1 MSGDSREVLLETNG
15 ISKHFGGIVA
25 VDKVDLEIFQ
35 GEVRGIIGPNGAGK
49 STLFKLLAGHH
60 TPTEGSITFAGEDIT
75 HLEPHERVH
84 RGLSIKFQDV
94 SVYPELSVGEN
105 LRIPLQMFVDDHEEV
120 RRRTDEL
127 LTEIGL
133 EDKRNQDAEM
143 LTHVEKQWL
152 EVALAYA
159 VDPSLL
165 LLDEPTAGMTVAESS
180 RTIDLIRS
188 IVEDE
193 TTVIVIE
200 HDMDVIREVSDLIT
214 VLHNGAI
221 FTHGTADEIETNE
234 DVKDIYLGRD

>member
-1 MSGDSREVLLETNG
+1 MSDDSRNVLLETNG
-15 ISKHFGGIVA
+15 LSKHFGGIVA
-25 VDKVDLEIFQ
+25 VDSVDLEIYQ

-60 TPTEGSITFAGEDIT
+60 TPTEGTITFDGEDIT
-75 HLEPHERVH
+75 HLERHRRVH

-105 LRIPLQMFVDDHEEV
+105 LRIPLQMFVDDHDEV
-120 RRRTDEL
+120 ERRTDEL
-127 LTEIGL
+127 LEEIGL
-133 EDKRNQDAEM
+133 EDKRNQNAEL

-159 VDPSLL
+159 VDPRLL
-165 LLDEPTAGMTVAESS
+165 LLDEPTAGMTVAESN

-188 IVEDE
+188 IVADE

-214 VLHNGAI
+214 VLHKGAI
-221 FTHGTADEIETNE
+221 FTHGTADEIEANE

>member
-1 MSGDSREVLLETNG
+1 MSDDSRNVLLETNG
-15 ISKHFGGIVA
+15 LSKHFGGIVA
-25 VDKVDLEIFQ
+25 VDDVDLDIYR

-60 TPTEGSITFAGEDIT
+60 TPTSGSITFDGEDIT
-75 HLEPHERVH
+75 HLEPHNRVH

-94 SVYPELSVGEN
+94 SVYPELSLDEN
-105 LRIPLQMFVDDHEEV
+105 LRIPLQMFVDDHDEV
-120 RRRTDEL
+120 ERRTDEL
-127 LTEIGL
+127 LEEIGL
-133 EDKRNQDAEM
+133 EDKRTQDAEL

-165 LLDEPTAGMTVAESS
+165 LLDEPTAGMTVAESN

-193 TTVIVIE
+193 TTVVVIE

-221 FTHGTADEIETNE
+221 FMHGTADEIEANE